1 LTTVYNEAVFIYKN
15 QSLKPTICMRST
27 LDNATAAPL
36 RCTVRGAHPMRTRQP
51 VQLIKTLISLLVT
64 QVINLQIAV
73 TGLEIHSDAIS
84 FSPPNHFYDDFN
96 TEELRETFGVS
107 NHEKIPDHEIV
118 KPELHATGNQ
128 SEPPWLMRIHFG
140 NRTHQLHLN
149 TVDLENLFSPQ
160 LLTVE
165 RYNNRTLLNVGSS
178 FAPLCRNHYRTT
190 GTDHVHGA
198 LSLCEGMLASCPP
211 NFFIQLCSAKGSF
224 LLNDGGLYTLLPLP
238 KRKNDHLVRL
248 KRMAPTNN
256 FDFHVIYKRQTTS
269 GSFFYP
275 SATFCGV
282 DTSFERTM
290 RDDPTKMKKHN
301 NNWNAPPGS
310 TQFHHDRL
318 VMELAIFI
326 DNELWLRYSRKYG
339 DQAED
344 KLKDFIYTV
353 FHHVQILYQQ
363 PSIEPLIEFSIV
375 RYEIFKTQP
384 KALKGTKHNHGSA
397 LSYLN
402 AFCKFQYYLG
412 ARKRWDFALLFS
424 GYDIHR
430 PPSDRTISGI
440 ARLYGVCDPLN
451 SCLLAEGVDFSSAY
465 IAAHEIG
472 HGLGMLHDEPTCSSD
487 YIMSGSLGAGKVQ
500 WSSCSV
506 QSLNNYI
513 RKLDYYHRNCLRVS
527 LFSSNPPNASAL
539 LPGQKYSA
547 DEQCQMVH
555 GQTFRRIRINEKGD
569 GICHMLWCGQS
580 SWGRVITSHPALEGT
595 ACAAGK
601 YCRGGKCVPD
611 RSNNPPKV
619 VDGQWSKWT
628 SVECSSCECPPISSG
643 LGVLSSARSCSNPP
657 PENGGNACSGS
668 SDRGIVCNRACSNAL
683 NEITPKLYM
692 NRICISHKHRLN
704 DAFLTGKGAQL
715 TRFNA
720 RACKIFCEVNG
731 TNADSIS
738 FRFFGDSMPEGSP
751 CGEGHYC
758 INGKCL
764 KLSCDGKALVANEN
778 ECPLPSESCGQSSVK
793 KEVDLNDDKMTYL
806 RDFRRS
812 NNLAS
817 DENSAPTTTAAYKW
831 SSWSEWSECSVTCGS
846 GTKSRSRTCWQ
857 GSCVGDSVQREAC
870 RQAPCIE
877 GRSNALD
884 EPFWT
889 SWSEWTAC
897 STTCGPGARARY
909 RRCAFGKCVGAND
922 EVEQCINAP
931 CGQWNAWSFW
941 SACSVSCGPGTRTRT
956 RTCADSSCEGSDRE
970 IARCNLRSCQSDGVW
985 NSWSEWSSCSVSCGI
1000 GIRQRNRVCAT
1011 GNCNGESH
1019 MSEQCQLPRCAVW
1032 GAWGQWSECGSQS
1045 GIRQRA
1051 RQCYGL
1057 GTCLGPDTESK
1068 ACEPGNGWTEWSPW
1082 SVCSRTCG
1090 KGLRRRHRSCL
1101 GSVHSCPG
1109 DFKIFEVCH
1118 EKDCPNVDLG
1128 NAKTTLPT
1136 QPSTGMYFVGYEWS
1150 QWSYCMGRCGTG
1162 IRKRIRLCKG
1172 HHCRSPI
1179 ATESQYC
1186 QLLPCNTIFHS

>member
-1 LTTVYNEAVFIYKN
+1 MQRLLLTDCKSKCGRRFSKKN
-15 QSLKPTICMRST
+15 YFKGSKHKLFRFLKIIKPSV
-27 LDNATAAPL
+27 A
-36 RCTVRGAHPMRTRQP
+36 
-51 VQLIKTLISLLVT
+51 QL
-64 QVINLQIAV
+64 Q
-73 TGLEIHSDAIS
+73 
-84 FSPPNHFYDDFN
+84 FSY
-96 TEELRETFGVS
+96 V
-107 NHEKIPDHEIV
+107 PDHEIV
-118 KPELHATGNQ
+118 KPELHAIGNQ

-353 FHHVQILYQQ
+353 QILYQQ

-513 RKLDYYHRNCLRVS
+513 RKLD
-527 LFSSNPPNASAL
+527 NPPNASAL

-870 RQAPCIE
+870 RLAPCIE

-897 STTCGPGARARY
+897 KHCWIYSVPPLAGLGQEHAIVDVHSANVSVPMTKLNNASTHHAVSGMHGHFGLHVQSAAVRVHAREHVPALIHPAKDQIEKLPDATY
-909 RRCAFGKCVGAND
+909 VLVNLMAFGIAGLNGPHV
-922 EVEQCINAP
+922 Q
-931 CGQWNAWSFW
+931 
-941 SACSVSCGPGTRTRT
+941 SV
-956 RTCADSSCEGSDRE
+956 AVLVFDNE
-970 IARCNLRSCQSDGVW
+970 IASVQPETVMASHTCQNNASFPVAQSGVRGDSGPSVVLRVELD
-985 NSWSEWSSCSVSCGI
+985 NELD
-1000 GIRQRNRVCAT
+1000 NAT
-1011 GNCNGESH
+1011 GLAHVWARTLSPKHVNLATGGQNGAHGLCVPVPVAKVYDVDIVLALVLFIPALEISKFSKYVTKKTAPMLIWVMLRQH
-1019 MSEQCQLPRCAVW
+1019 CPR
-1032 GAWGQWSECGSQS
+1032 
-1045 GIRQRA
+1045 
-1051 RQCYGL
+1051 
-1057 GTCLGPDTESK
+1057 
-1068 ACEPGNGWTEWSPW
+1068 N
-1082 SVCSRTCG
+1082 
-1090 KGLRRRHRSCL
+1090 
-1101 GSVHSCPG
+1101 
-1109 DFKIFEVCH
+1109 
-1118 EKDCPNVDLG
+1118 
-1128 NAKTTLPT
+1128 
-1136 QPSTGMYFVGYEWS
+1136 
-1150 QWSYCMGRCGTG
+1150 
-1162 IRKRIRLCKG
+1162 
-1172 HHCRSPI
+1172 
-1179 ATESQYC
+1179 
-1186 QLLPCNTIFHS
+1186 LLPVCTLSATNGASGVIAWDAVVQAFEKGFAFVKDITAVRRSLQNLSIANCCHATQYFTLDH

>member
-764 KLSCDGKALVANEN
+764 MKILLQPRQQHTNGPVGVNGQNAVSLVVAVQNHEAEPVGKVRAWATVYNVKRVVKRRALKAEVMLSTNPFGQAGANGLHVPPLAGLGQEHAIVDVHSANVSVPMTKLNNASTHHAVSGMHGHFGLHVQSAAVRVHAREHVPALIHPAKDQIEKLPDATYVLVNLMAFGIAGLNGPHVQSVAVLVFDNEIASVQPETVMASHTCQNNASFPVAQSGVRGDSGPSVVLRVELDNELDNATGLAHVWARTLSPKHVNLATGGQNGAHGLCVPVPVAKVYDVDIVLALVLFIPALEISKFSKYVTKKTALMLIWVMLKQH
-778 ECPLPSESCGQSSVK
+778 CPRNLLPVCTLSATNGASGVIAWDAVVQAFEKGFAFVK
-793 KEVDLNDDKMTYL
+793 DITAV
-806 RDFRRS
+806 RRS
-812 NNLAS
+812 LQNLSIA
-817 DENSAPTTTAAYKW
+817 NCCHATQYFT
-831 SSWSEWSECSVTCGS
+831 
-846 GTKSRSRTCWQ
+846 
-857 GSCVGDSVQREAC
+857 
-870 RQAPCIE
+870 
-877 GRSNALD
+877 LD
-884 EPFWT
+884 
-889 SWSEWTAC
+889 
-897 STTCGPGARARY
+897 
-909 RRCAFGKCVGAND
+909 
-922 EVEQCINAP
+922 
-931 CGQWNAWSFW
+931 
-941 SACSVSCGPGTRTRT
+941 
-956 RTCADSSCEGSDRE
+956 
-970 IARCNLRSCQSDGVW
+970 
-985 NSWSEWSSCSVSCGI
+985 
-1000 GIRQRNRVCAT
+1000 
-1011 GNCNGESH
+1011 H
-1019 MSEQCQLPRCAVW
+1019 
-1032 GAWGQWSECGSQS
+1032 
-1045 GIRQRA
+1045 
-1051 RQCYGL
+1051 
-1057 GTCLGPDTESK
+1057 
-1068 ACEPGNGWTEWSPW
+1068 
-1082 SVCSRTCG
+1082 
-1090 KGLRRRHRSCL
+1090 
-1101 GSVHSCPG
+1101 
-1109 DFKIFEVCH
+1109 
-1118 EKDCPNVDLG
+1118 
-1128 NAKTTLPT
+1128 
-1136 QPSTGMYFVGYEWS
+1136 
-1150 QWSYCMGRCGTG
+1150 
-1162 IRKRIRLCKG
+1162 
-1172 HHCRSPI
+1172 
-1179 ATESQYC
+1179 
-1186 QLLPCNTIFHS
+1186 

>member
-1 LTTVYNEAVFIYKN
+1 MQRLLLTDCKSKCGRRFSKKN
-15 QSLKPTICMRST
+15 YFKGSKHKFFRFLKIIKPSVAQLQFSYGIC
-27 LDNATAAPL
+27 D
-36 RCTVRGAHPMRTRQP
+36 Q
-51 VQLIKTLISLLVT
+51 LLV
-64 QVINLQIAV
+64 V
-73 TGLEIHSDAIS
+73 
-84 FSPPNHFYDDFN
+84 
-96 TEELRETFGVS
+96 
-107 NHEKIPDHEIV
+107 PDHEIV
-118 KPELHATGNQ
+118 KPELHAIGNQ

-140 NRTHQLHLN
+140 NRTHKLHLN

-165 RYNNRTLLNVGSS
+165 RYNNQTLLNVGSS
-178 FAPLCRNHYRTT
+178 FAPQCRNHYRTT

-301 NNWNAPPGS
+301 NNWNASPGS

-344 KLKDFIYTV
+344 KLKDFIYT
-353 FHHVQILYQQ
+353 VQILYQQ

-513 RKLDYYHRNCLRVS
+513 RKLD
-527 LFSSNPPNASAL
+527 NPPNASAL

-817 DENSAPTTTAAYKW
+817 DENSTPTTTAAYKW

-870 RQAPCIE
+870 RLAPCIE

-897 STTCGPGARARY
+897 KHCWIYSVPPLAGLGQEHAIVDVHSANVSVPMTKLNNASTHHAVSGMHGHFGLHVQSAAVRVHAREHVPALIHPAKDQIEKLPDATY
-909 RRCAFGKCVGAND
+909 VLVNPMAFGIAGLNGPHV
-922 EVEQCINAP
+922 Q
-931 CGQWNAWSFW
+931 
-941 SACSVSCGPGTRTRT
+941 SV
-956 RTCADSSCEGSDRE
+956 AVLVFDNE
-970 IARCNLRSCQSDGVW
+970 IASVQPETVMASHTCQNNASFPVAQSGVRGD
-985 NSWSEWSSCSVSCGI
+985 SGPSVV
-1000 GIRQRNRVCAT
+1000 RRVELDNELDNAT
-1011 GNCNGESH
+1011 GLAHVWARTLSPKHVNLATGGQNGAHGLCVPVLVAKVYDVDIVLALVLFIPALEISKFSKYVTKKTAPMLIWVMLRQH
-1019 MSEQCQLPRCAVW
+1019 CPR
-1032 GAWGQWSECGSQS
+1032 
-1045 GIRQRA
+1045 
-1051 RQCYGL
+1051 
-1057 GTCLGPDTESK
+1057 
-1068 ACEPGNGWTEWSPW
+1068 N
-1082 SVCSRTCG
+1082 
-1090 KGLRRRHRSCL
+1090 
-1101 GSVHSCPG
+1101 
-1109 DFKIFEVCH
+1109 
-1118 EKDCPNVDLG
+1118 
-1128 NAKTTLPT
+1128 
-1136 QPSTGMYFVGYEWS
+1136 
-1150 QWSYCMGRCGTG
+1150 
-1162 IRKRIRLCKG
+1162 
-1172 HHCRSPI
+1172 
-1179 ATESQYC
+1179 
-1186 QLLPCNTIFHS
+1186 LLPVCTLSATNGASGVIAWDAVVQAFEKGFAFVKDITAVRRSLQNLSIANCCHATQYFTLDH

>member
-1 LTTVYNEAVFIYKN
+1 MNLENMLRSVTNRKVFTKEKFSI
-15 QSLKPTICMRST
+15 LFI
-27 LDNATAAPL
+27 ATD
-36 RCTVRGAHPMRTRQP
+36 
-51 VQLIKTLISLLVT
+51 K
-64 QVINLQIAV
+64 VINLQIAV

-165 RYNNRTLLNVGSS
+165 RYNNRTLLNVGSN

-353 FHHVQILYQQ
+353 QILYQQ

-513 RKLDYYHRNCLRVS
+513 RKLD
-527 LFSSNPPNASAL
+527 NPPNASAL

-870 RQAPCIE
+870 RLAPCIE
-877 GRSNALD
+877 GRS
-884 EPFWT
+884 
-889 SWSEWTAC
+889 

-970 IARCNLRSCQSDGVW
+970 VARCNLRSCQSDGKIVSHYFDHAFGIAGL
-985 NSWSEWSSCSVSCGI
+985 NGPHVQSVAVLVFDNEIASV
-1000 GIRQRNRVCAT
+1000 QPETVMA
-1011 GNCNGESH
+1011 SH
-1019 MSEQCQLPRCAVW
+1019 TCQNNASFPVA
-1032 GAWGQWSECGSQS
+1032 QS
-1045 GIRQRA
+1045 GVR
-1051 RQCYGL
+1051 GDS
-1057 GTCLGPDTESK
+1057 GP
-1068 ACEPGNGWTEWSPW
+1068 
-1082 SVCSRTCG
+1082 SVVPRVE
-1090 KGLRRRHRSCL
+1090 L
-1101 GSVHSCPG
+1101 
-1109 DFKIFEVCH
+1109 DNE
-1118 EKDCPNVDLG
+1118 LG
-1128 NAKTTLPT
+1128 NATGLAHVWARTLSPKHVNLATGGQNGAHGLCVPVPVAKVYDVDIVLALVLFIPALEISKFSKYVTKKTALMLIWVMLK
-1136 QPSTGMYFVGYEWS
+1136 Q
-1150 QWSYCMGRCGTG
+1150 
-1162 IRKRIRLCKG
+1162 
-1172 HHCRSPI
+1172 HCPRN
-1179 ATESQYC
+1179 
-1186 QLLPCNTIFHS
+1186 LLPVCTLSATNGASGVIAWDAVVQAFEKGFAFVKDITAVRRSLQNLSTANCCHATQYFTLDH